1 VNAIEAV
8 SAAPQRDK
16 LLTRRQLLKRGWTAD
31 LFQYL
36 PIPDETRPNP
46 HNIRGPAV
54 RLYRLETIIEV
65 GSTNP
70 SSAP

>member
-1 VNAIEAV
+1 MNAIEAV